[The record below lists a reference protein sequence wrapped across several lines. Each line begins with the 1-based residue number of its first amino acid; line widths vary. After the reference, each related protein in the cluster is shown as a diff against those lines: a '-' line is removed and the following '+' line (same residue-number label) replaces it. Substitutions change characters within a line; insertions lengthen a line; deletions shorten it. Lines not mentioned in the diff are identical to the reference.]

1 MGILQ
6 SPGRYGCIYKQG
18 SIDLKTLKD
27 LEVDGKRVFIRC
39 DFNVPKDEFGNI
51 TDDRSIRSALQT
63 IRYCIDRDCKIILA
77 SHYERPEPG
86 KYEDKFSLV
95 PVAKRLHTLLK
106 IKRDIFMAED
116 VVGADAKAKAD
127 ALEAGDV
134 LLLENLRYEIGETTN
149 DENFAKQLADFA
161 DIYIND
167 AFGACHRKHA
177 SIHAITKYFDAD
189 HKAAGFLMTKEVNF
203 FSKVLEKPVRPFV
216 AVVGGSKVS
225 GKLQAL
231 TNLITKVDKVIIGG
245 GMAFTFLKAHG
256 HEVGNSLVED
266 DLLEE
271 ANNIVIKAKAL
282 GVKFYLPVDVVAA
295 AEFSENTTVKF
306 LPVQEIPKGWMGLDI
321 GPASSRLFR
330 EALNDAQTIMWNG
343 PMGVYEMDR
352 YSKGS
357 MAMSNNIAQTHAT
370 TIVGGGDT
378 ADVVQRAGDADEMT
392 FISTGGGA
400 SLKLIEG
407 AVLPGLEALK

>member
-1 MGILQ
+1 M
-6 SPGRYGCIYKQG
+6 
-18 SIDLKTLKD
+18 KTIKD
-27 LEVDGKRVFIRC
+27 LDIDGKSVFIRC

-51 TDDRSIRSALQT
+51 TDDRRIRSALQT

-86 KYEDKFSLV
+86 QYEDKFSLA

-106 IKRDIFMAED
+106 IKRDIFMADD
-116 VVGADAKAKAD
+116 VVGVDAQAKVNT
-127 ALEAGDV
+127 LESGDV
-134 LLLENLRYEIGETTN
+134 LLLENLRYEAGETSN
-149 DENFAKQLADFA
+149 DESFAKKLADFA

-177 SIHAITKYFDAD
+177 SIHAITKFFDAE
-189 HKAAGFLMTKEVNF
+189 HKAAGFLMGKEVNF
-203 FSKVLEKPVRPFV
+203 FSKVLENPVRPFV

-266 DLLEE
+266 DLLDE
-271 ANNIVIKAKAL
+271 ANAIIVKAKKL

-295 AEFSENTTVKF
+295 PEFSENTTVKF
-306 LPVQEIPKGWMGLDI
+306 IPIQEIPVGWMGLDI

-330 EALNDAQTIMWNG
+330 EALNDAQTIIWNG

-407 AVLPGLEALK
+407 ATLPGLDALL

>member
-1 MGILQ
+1 M
-6 SPGRYGCIYKQG
+6 
-18 SIDLKTLKD
+18 KTIKD
-27 LEVDGKRVFIRC
+27 LDIDGKRVFIRC

-51 TDDRSIRSALQT
+51 TDDRRIRSALQT

-86 KYEDKFSLV
+86 KYEEKYSLA

-106 IKRDIFMAED
+106 IKRDIFMADD
-116 VVGADAKAKAD
+116 VVGSDARKKVD
-127 ALEAGDV
+127 ALESGDV
-134 LLLENLRYEIGETTN
+134 LLLENLRYEAGETSN
-149 DENFAKQLADFA
+149 DEVFAEKLADFA

-177 SIHAITKYFDAD
+177 SIHAITKFFDAE
-189 HKAAGFLMTKEVNF
+189 HKAAGFLMGKEVNF
-203 FSKVLEKPVRPFV
+203 FSKVLDNPVRPFV

-266 DLLEE
+266 DLLDE
-271 ANNIVIKAKAL
+271 ANAIITKAKKL

-295 AEFSENTTVKF
+295 PEFSENTTVKYI
-306 LPVQEIPKGWMGLDI
+306 PVQEIPTEWMGLDI
-321 GPASSRLFR
+321 GPATSRLFR
-330 EALNDAQTIMWNG
+330 EALNDAQTIIWNG

-378 ADVVQRAGDADEMT
+378 ADVVQRAGDSDEMT

-407 AVLPGLEALK
+407 ATLPGLDALL

>member
-1 MGILQ
+1 
-6 SPGRYGCIYKQG
+6 
-18 SIDLKTLKD
+18 LKTLKD
-27 LEVDGKRVFIRC
+27 LEIEGKRVFIRC

-51 TDDRSIRSALQT
+51 TDDRRIRSALQT
-63 IRYCIDRDCKIILA
+63 IRYCIDRDCTIILA

-86 KYEDKFSLV
+86 QYEEKFSLE

-106 IKRDIFMAED
+106 IKRDIFMATD
-116 VVGADAKAKAD
+116 VVGEDAKSKAA

-134 LLLENLRYEIGETTN
+134 LLLENLRYEAGETTN
-149 DENFAKQLADFA
+149 DEVFAKELADFA

-177 SIHAITKYFDAD
+177 SIHAITQFFDTD
-189 HKAAGFLMTKEVNF
+189 HKAAGFLMSKEVNF
-203 FSKVLEKPVRPFV
+203 FSKVLENPVRPFV

-271 ANNIVIKAKAL
+271 ANAIIAKAKKL

-295 AEFSENTTVKF
+295 PEFSENTTVKF
-306 LPVQEIPKGWMGLDI
+306 IPVQEIPVGWMGLDI
-321 GPASSRLFR
+321 GPATSRLFR

-407 AVLPGLEALK
+407 DTLPGIEALK